1 MLARPIRGEFSRTE
15 ANETWLDQKGAA
27 GIDMANWYIMFDR
40 IIMPKPIQMTNRAFL
55 KPQISTI
62 TSLTIY
68 EIGNMRTPAGTAIEP
83 MVIILTA
90 SMLEMSRHAV
100 NRMPKNIKT
109 GEMLFFII
117 DFLSVGANIN
127 TVCT

>member
-1 MLARPIRGEFSRTE
+1 
-15 ANETWLDQKGAA
+15 
-27 GIDMANWYIMFDR
+27 
-40 IIMPKPIQMTNRAFL
+40 MTNRAFL